1 MQIDKPDGNDEES
14 LRRSLEGSRTSEQSP
29 RGGEEHVV
37 APSAPLPPEPPQP
50 LLDEARAGELQAGEA
65 LVDEPIPGVP
75 RVVDE
80 TPGAVPPRP
89 VTIARESIAAETR
102 IACEP
107 SDATASEDATESAS
121 EDATESASEDA
132 MASASEDATESAS
145 EDATESASED
155 AMASKDA
162 TASESEDAMASDV
175 ERSARRRPLRSHW
188 RSLLGVALIGGAT
201 LTALLLGRVAMKR
214 GPKRW
219 YRSLA
224 KPSWTPPERVFG
236 LVWPLLYSLSAA
248 SAWRVWRAPPSKQRS
263 AALGIW
269 VTQIATNAAW
279 SPLFFG
285 KRKPAAALADLSAN
299 LGSAAG
305 YALAARKVDGTAGLL
320 MLPYVA
326 WVTFAGTIN
335 ASVVRHNV

>member
-14 LRRSLEGSRTSEQSP
+14 LRRSLEGSEQSP
-29 RGGEEHVV
+29 RGEEHAV
-37 APSAPLPPEPPQP
+37 APTAPLPPEPPQP
-50 LLDEARAGELQAGEA
+50 LLDEARAGELRTGEA
-65 LVDEPIPGVP
+65 LVDEPIPGEP

-80 TPGAVPPRP
+80 APGAAA
-89 VTIARESIAAETR
+89 IARESIAAETR

-107 SDATASEDATESAS
+107 SDAEAASEDASAS
-121 EDATESASEDA
+121 ASALEDAS
-132 MASASEDATESAS
+132 ASASEDAP
-145 EDATESASED
+145 
-155 AMASKDA
+155 
-162 TASESEDAMASDV
+162 
-175 ERSARRRPLRSHW
+175 RRRPFGIHP
-188 RSLLGVALIGGAT
+188 RSLLGIALIGGAT
-201 LTALLLGRVAMKR
+201 LTALFLGRVAMKR

-224 KPSWTPPERVFG
+224 KPPWTPPDRVFG
-236 LVWPLLYSLSAA
+236 LVWPLLYTLSAA

-269 VTQIATNAAW
+269 ATQIATNAAW

-335 ASVVRHNV
+335 ASVVRHNA